1 MKKYGLKITIVIM
14 VIIIVILSAITI
26 NKNYV
31 TNDEKEFKR
40 EYEKYNGKTNPSSNK
55 KYFDLNIDYKNGVK
69 YVTAKEAINI
79 LSRKTGIVYF
89 GFPQCPWCRN
99 IVEVLLEAKKEVG
112 VDTLYYYNALEI
124 RDEKVLKDN
133 EIITSKEGTKEYYKI
148 LELLGDK
155 ASVYEG
161 LNDDS
166 IKRLYFPTV
175 VFVKEGQIIDIHV
188 STVDSQKDPYKKLTK
203 DQKQE
208 LKNIYIKNIRK
219 INSVDCSNNNVC

>member
-1 MKKYGLKITIVIM
+1 MKKYGLKITIVVMI
-14 VIIIVILSAITI
+14 IIIVILSAITI

-155 ASVYEG
+155 ASAYEG

>member
-1 MKKYGLKITIVIM
+1 MKK
-14 VIIIVILSAITI
+14 IIV
-26 NKNYV
+26 
-31 TNDEKEFKR
+31 D
-40 EYEKYNGKTNPSSNK
+40 EKYNGKTNPSSNK